1 VNAAPLLAQI
11 LAPYVEL
18 SAGEISA
25 LAAPF
30 SAVRYGR
37 GEALFRAGDECHELV
52 LLHTGL
58 IRAYYLDAEAREVN
72 LRFLAAPNVVTS
84 MASLITGEP
93 AREWVAAVT
102 DTAGFRAPVLTVSS
116 GSPHSDRLMRVLA
129 EQHYLSMER
138 RLRML
143 QHRHVR
149 DRYAFYRAEMEPAIV
164 DAMPDFHV
172 ASYLGVA
179 PETLS
184 RGKQTRARRSAKS
197 GSS

>member
-1 VNAAPLLAQI
+1 MPEALLKQV
-11 LAPYVEL
+11 LAPHITVTREEL
-18 SAGEISA
+18 TL

-37 GEALFRAGDECHELV
+37 GEPLFRSGDVCHELV
-52 LLHTGL
+52 FIEAGL
-58 IRAYYLDAEAREVN
+58 VRAYYDDADAREVN
-72 LRFLAAPNVVTS
+72 LRFLAAPNVATS
-84 MASLITGEP
+84 MTSLITGEP

-102 DTAGFRAPVLTVSS
+102 EVTGYRVSVAAIARQSARS
-116 GSPHSDRLMRVLA
+116 GELMRVLA

-149 DRYAFYRAEMEPAIV
+149 DRYAFYRAELDPQIV
-164 DAMPDFHV
+164 DAMPEFHV

-184 RGKQTRARRSAKS
+184 RAKGSKKSRRS
-197 GSS
+197 